1 MEIVV
6 LKYDSKIENKGKQFL
21 LKITNLCKDDDVLNI
36 IQLLLFFKILLSTT
50 SNKLYLQVGILES

>member
-1 MEIVV
+1 MKRHYDYSCFIEYMEIVV

-36 IQLLLFFKILLSTT
+36 IQLLLFF
-50 SNKLYLQVGILES
+50 